1 MVEHVV
7 AGGQAGRVDVGVAQV
22 DVAVG
27 VEEGDVA
34 TESAGGELRVLQ
46 DPDDGVL
53 LVVEL
58 LGVVEPAG
66 VPLSHSGLQ
75 QAARNSQLDS
85 GFTHL
90 TSRIL
95 EHRIF

>member
-7 AGGQAGRVDVGVAQV
+7 AGGQAGRVDVGVAEI
-22 DVAVG
+22 DVPVG

-34 TESAGGELRVLQ
+34 AESAGGELRVLQ

-58 LGVVEPAG
+58 LGVVEPAS

-75 QAARNSQLDS
+75 KAARNSQLDS

-90 TSRIL
+90 AYSSYK
-95 EHRIF
+95 